1 MTEKHSIKYP
11 IEDKLLGLLPIL
23 HNVDNFPPRPE
34 AKNILVDG
42 PSFERLLYIWEF
54 FKNFCDFL
62 KVQPF
67 KLEELY
73 AALTFG
79 TDGAPIL

>member
-11 IEDKLLGLLPIL
+11 IEDKLLALLPIL
-23 HNVDNFPPRPE
+23 HNIENFPPRPE
-34 AKNILVDG
+34 AKKILVDG
-42 PSFERLLYIWEF
+42 PTFERLLYIWEF
-54 FKNFCDFL
+54 FNNFCDFL

-79 TDGAPIL
+79 TDGAAIL